1 MRISRWLIAIAAL
14 RLSVRGIWAMHFIEM
29 AAMSMDAEVSYDV
42 GWPIASVLFAYFP
55 TELDAT
61 IATAQESGEAED
73 DTRDVSVAAHSRALE
88 RAPHLQLILG
98 IS

>member
-42 GWPIASVLFAYFP
+42 GWPIASVLFAYFSTSLMP
-55 TELDAT
+55 QLPQHRKVEKWRTIRAT
-61 IATAQESGEAED
+61 
-73 DTRDVSVAAHSRALE
+73 SVLPPIVEPLS
-88 RAPHLQLILG
+88 APHLQPILG